1 MHLFKRLLLTKF
13 PNSTIHNAV
22 NPASMFIG
30 FISAKE
36 FFSIINRKIIEN
48 HKLNLF
54 DVNLDP
60 IEFKMGFGEN
70 PNSDKQKDLEIYF
83 AYAVAA
89 NLNGTLFFSP
99 ANLANGVSLLATLYF
114 KQAMTNFP
122 EYYFVQLIYTVF
134 LLSFTFVSR
143 VKVFPSEHDQE
154 NYNWFVE
161 VFFDFYK
168 ITFEQLQTKISDSDF
183 FAVKKAVLQETAFC
197 FLLFHFYK
205 KLNSLLAEKSSDTDY
220 LDWLLWK
227 TKQTNLIKAFKEN
240 YATTKYLPH
249 SSALEQ
255 SILNMVWPA
264 DILIKY
270 LFGDA
275 NPIIAVETIVARIF
289 DKTELDPLVQSF
301 LTSDEQLPQLFEYL
315 LEYKKYKYWFFA
327 GVQNYIIKLLRSE
340 GKEDILEDIDEMLS
354 AIDNGDD
361 ISNFDV
367 PERIKRES
375 KVTERLL
382 NFYVTLLG
390 GFTTARGDSF
400 YLRLLKPE
408 ILDFFTKNSLN
419 SLLGSEVQLE
429 YFGGILYQYTKNLY
443 YYSYI
448 NENIRAGK
456 NKFSM
461 PLKGDSSKVTTNF
474 SVIKLYTEGMIAS
487 FFQDLNPKDTKLT
500 IKNTQILELFK
511 TQFGEQVSEMVKLGA
526 DKFLEAFYAPI
537 LSQIKDAKAFV
548 RVLSSSLQEND
559 LVNLKDALYKLDFW
573 ISFSFFKK
581 LEALKLWK
589 QYDDALLL
597 ALFGSIRETFFG
609 LALLFVYLEQKEKAP
624 SPQKNEI
631 LLMVYVRDILGIKI
645 KKADQVFKIMVE
657 TIEELKPILKLW
669 ISLDDNKGFFDL
681 IAKNW
686 DSFCAEKT
694 EDQLLASFSGE
705 DLVWFRGLLKN
716 IAYYNKRFVMPR

>member
-1 MHLFKRLLLTKF
+1 
-13 PNSTIHNAV
+13 
-22 NPASMFIG
+22 MFIG

-249 SSALEQ
+249 SSPLEQ
-255 SILNMVWPA
+255 SILNMVRPA

-400 YLRLLKPE
+400 YLRLLKPG

-429 YFGGILYQYTKNLY
+429 YFGGILYQYAKNLY

-511 TQFGEQVSEMVKLGA
+511 TQFGEQVSEMVKLGS

-537 LSQIKDAKAFV
+537 LSQIKDFKAFV

-624 SPQKNEI
+624 SREKNEI

-645 KKADQVFKIMVE
+645 KKADQVFKVMVE

>member
-1 MHLFKRLLLTKF
+1 
-13 PNSTIHNAV
+13 
-22 NPASMFIG
+22 
-30 FISAKE
+30 
-36 FFSIINRKIIEN
+36 
-48 HKLNLF
+48 
-54 DVNLDP
+54 
-60 IEFKMGFGEN
+60 
-70 PNSDKQKDLEIYF
+70 
-83 AYAVAA
+83 
-89 NLNGTLFFSP
+89 
-99 ANLANGVSLLATLYF
+99 
-114 KQAMTNFP
+114 
-122 EYYFVQLIYTVF
+122 
-134 LLSFTFVSR
+134 
-143 VKVFPSEHDQE
+143 
-154 NYNWFVE
+154 
-161 VFFDFYK
+161 
-168 ITFEQLQTKISDSDF
+168 
-183 FAVKKAVLQETAFC
+183 
-197 FLLFHFYK
+197 
-205 KLNSLLAEKSSDTDY
+205 
-220 LDWLLWK
+220 
-227 TKQTNLIKAFKEN
+227 
-240 YATTKYLPH
+240 
-249 SSALEQ
+249 
-255 SILNMVWPA
+255 
-264 DILIKY
+264 
-270 LFGDA
+270 
-275 NPIIAVETIVARIF
+275 
-289 DKTELDPLVQSF
+289 
-301 LTSDEQLPQLFEYL
+301 
-315 LEYKKYKYWFFA
+315 
-327 GVQNYIIKLLRSE
+327 
-340 GKEDILEDIDEMLS
+340 MLS

-581 LEALKLWK
+581 LEALKL
-589 QYDDALLL
+589 
-597 ALFGSIRETFFG
+597 
-609 LALLFVYLEQKEKAP
+609 
-624 SPQKNEI
+624 
-631 LLMVYVRDILGIKI
+631 
-645 KKADQVFKIMVE
+645 
-657 TIEELKPILKLW
+657 
-669 ISLDDNKGFFDL
+669 
-681 IAKNW
+681 
-686 DSFCAEKT
+686 
-694 EDQLLASFSGE
+694 
-705 DLVWFRGLLKN
+705 
-716 IAYYNKRFVMPR
+716 

>member
-1 MHLFKRLLLTKF
+1 
-13 PNSTIHNAV
+13 
-22 NPASMFIG
+22 MFVG

-60 IEFKMGFGEN
+60 IEFKMGFWEN
-70 PNSDKQKDLEIYF
+70 PNSDKQKDLENYF

-114 KQAMTNFP
+114 KQAMTSFP

-249 SSALEQ
+249 SSPLEQ
-255 SILNMVWPA
+255 SILNMVRPT

-275 NPIIAVETIVARIF
+275 NPIIAVDTIVSRIF
-289 DKTELDPLVQSF
+289 DKTELDPLVHSF
-301 LTSDEQLPQLFEYL
+301 LTSDQQLPQLFEYL

-408 ILDFFTKNSLN
+408 ILDFFTKDSLN
-419 SLLGSEVQLE
+419 SLLGSEVQLN
-429 YFGGILYQYTKNLY
+429 YFGGVLYQYAKNLY

-461 PLKGDSSKVTTNF
+461 PLKGENSKVTTNF
-474 SVIKLYTEGMIAS
+474 SVIKLYIEAMIAS

-500 IKNTQILELFK
+500 IKNTQILDLFK
-511 TQFGEQVSEMVKLGA
+511 THFGEQISEMVKLTS
-526 DKFLEAFYAPI
+526 DDFLQAFYAPI
-537 LSQIKDAKAFV
+537 LSQVKDSKAFV
-548 RVLSSSLQEND
+548 SVLSSSLQEND

-581 LEALKLWK
+581 LETLKLWK
-589 QYDDALLL
+589 QYDDSLLL
-597 ALFGSIRETFFG
+597 ALFGSIRETFFW
-609 LALLFVYLEQKEKAP
+609 LALLFVYLEQDKR
-624 SPQKNEI
+624 SLSHGKNEI
-631 LLMVYVRDILGIKI
+631 LLMIYVRDILGIKI
-645 KKADQVFKIMVE
+645 KKADHIFKVMVD
-657 TIEELKPILKLW
+657 TIKELMPILKLW
-669 ISLDDNKGFFDL
+669 ISLDDNKSFFGL

-686 DSFCAEKT
+686 DSFSAEKS
-694 EDQLLASFSGE
+694 EEQLLVSFSGE

-716 IAYYNKRFVMPR
+716 IAYYNKRFVIPR

>member
-114 KQAMTNFP
+114 KQAMANFP

-255 SILNMVWPA
+255 SILNMVRPA

-289 DKTELDPLVQSF
+289 DKTELDLLVQSF

-429 YFGGILYQYTKNLY
+429 YFGGVLYQYAKNLY

-511 TQFGEQVSEMVKLGA
+511 TQFGEQVSEMVKLGS

-537 LSQIKDAKAFV
+537 LSQIKDSKAFLC
-548 RVLSSSLQEND
+548 VLSSSLQEND

-573 ISFSFFKK
+573 IGFSFFKK

-609 LALLFVYLEQKEKAP
+609 LALLFVYLEQKEKVP
-624 SPQKNEI
+624 SREKNEI

-645 KKADQVFKIMVE
+645 KKADQVFKLMIE
-657 TIEELKPILKLW
+657 TIEEVMPILKLW

>member
-1 MHLFKRLLLTKF
+1 
-13 PNSTIHNAV
+13 
-22 NPASMFIG
+22 MFVG

-60 IEFKMGFGEN
+60 IEFKMGFWEN
-70 PNSDKQKDLEIYF
+70 PNSDKQKDLENYF

-99 ANLANGVSLLATLYF
+99 ANLANGISLLATLYF
-114 KQAMTNFP
+114 KQAMMDFP
-122 EYYFVQLIYTVF
+122 DYYFVQLIYTVF

-183 FAVKKAVLQETAFC
+183 FAVKKAILQETAFC

-205 KLNSLLAEKSSDTDY
+205 KLNSLLADKSSDTDY

-249 SSALEQ
+249 SSPLEQ
-255 SILNMVWPA
+255 SILNMVRPT

-275 NPIIAVETIVARIF
+275 NPIIAVDTIVSRIF
-289 DKTELDPLVQSF
+289 DKTELDPLVHSF
-301 LTSDEQLPQLFEYL
+301 LTSDQQLPQLFEYL

-408 ILDFFTKNSLN
+408 ILDFFTKDSLN
-419 SLLGSEVQLE
+419 SLLGSEVQLN
-429 YFGGILYQYTKNLY
+429 YFGGVLYQYAKNLY

-461 PLKGDSSKVTTNF
+461 PLKGENSKVTTNF
-474 SVIKLYTEGMIAS
+474 SVIKLYIEAMIAS

-500 IKNTQILELFK
+500 IKNTQILDLFK
-511 TQFGEQVSEMVKLGA
+511 THFGEQISEMVKLTS
-526 DKFLEAFYAPI
+526 DEFLQAFYAPI
-537 LSQIKDAKAFV
+537 LSQVKDSKAFV
-548 RVLSSSLQEND
+548 RVLSLSLQEND

-581 LEALKLWK
+581 LETLKLWK
-589 QYDDALLL
+589 QYDDSLLL
-597 ALFGSIRETFFG
+597 ALFGSIRETFFW
-609 LALLFVYLEQKEKAP
+609 LALLFVYLEQDKR
-624 SPQKNEI
+624 SLSHGKNEI
-631 LLMVYVRDILGIKI
+631 LLMIYVRDILGIKI
-645 KKADQVFKIMVE
+645 KKADQVFKVMIE
-657 TIEELKPILKLW
+657 TIKEVMLILKLW
-669 ISLDDNKGFFDL
+669 ISLDDNKSFFAL

-686 DSFCAEKT
+686 DSFSAEKS
-694 EDQLLASFSGE
+694 EEQLLASFSGE

-716 IAYYNKRFVMPR
+716 IAYYNKRFVIPR

>member
-114 KQAMTNFP
+114 KQAMTSFP

-143 VKVFPSEHDQE
+143 VKVFPSAHDQE

-255 SILNMVWPA
+255 SILNMVRPA

-429 YFGGILYQYTKNLY
+429 YFGGILYQYAKNLY

-537 LSQIKDAKAFV
+537 LSQIKDSKDFV
-548 RVLSSSLQEND
+548 RLLSGVLEEND

-573 ISFSFFKK
+573 ISLSFFKK

-624 SPQKNEI
+624 SREKNEI
-631 LLMVYVRDILGIKI
+631 LLMVYVRDILEIKI
-645 KKADQVFKIMVE
+645 KKADQVFKLMIE
-657 TIEELKPILKLW
+657 TIEEVMPILKLW

>member
-22 NPASMFIG
+22 NPASMFVG

-60 IEFKMGFGEN
+60 IEFKMGFWEN
-70 PNSDKQKDLEIYF
+70 PNSDKQKDLENYF

-114 KQAMTNFP
+114 KQAMTSFP

-249 SSALEQ
+249 SSPLEQ
-255 SILNMVWPA
+255 SILNMVRPT

-275 NPIIAVETIVARIF
+275 NPIIAVDTIVSRIF
-289 DKTELDPLVQSF
+289 DKTELDPLVHSF
-301 LTSDEQLPQLFEYL
+301 LTSDQQLPQLFEYL

-408 ILDFFTKNSLN
+408 ILDFFTKDSLN
-419 SLLGSEVQLE
+419 SLLGSEVQLN
-429 YFGGILYQYTKNLY
+429 YFGGVLYQYAKNLY

-461 PLKGDSSKVTTNF
+461 PLKGENSKVTTNF
-474 SVIKLYTEGMIAS
+474 SVIKLYIEAMIAS

-500 IKNTQILELFK
+500 IKNTQILDLFK
-511 TQFGEQVSEMVKLGA
+511 THFGEQISEMVKLTS
-526 DKFLEAFYAPI
+526 DDFLQAFYAPI
-537 LSQIKDAKAFV
+537 LSQVKDSKAFV
-548 RVLSSSLQEND
+548 SVLSSSLQEND

-581 LEALKLWK
+581 LETLKLWK
-589 QYDDALLL
+589 QYDDSLLL
-597 ALFGSIRETFFG
+597 ALFGSIRETFFW
-609 LALLFVYLEQKEKAP
+609 LALLFVYLEQDKR
-624 SPQKNEI
+624 SLSYGKNEI
-631 LLMVYVRDILGIKI
+631 LLMIYVRDILGIKI
-645 KKADQVFKIMVE
+645 KKADQVFKVMIE
-657 TIEELKPILKLW
+657 TIKEVMPILKLW
-669 ISLDDNKGFFDL
+669 ISLDDNKSFFAL

-686 DSFCAEKT
+686 DSFSAEKS
-694 EDQLLASFSGE
+694 EEQLLASFSGE

-716 IAYYNKRFVMPR
+716 IAYYNKRFVIPR

>member
-22 NPASMFIG
+22 NPASMFVG

-60 IEFKMGFGEN
+60 IEFKMGFWEN
-70 PNSDKQKDLEIYF
+70 PNSDKQKDLENYF
-83 AYAVAA
+83 AYAVVA

-114 KQAMTNFP
+114 KQAMTSFP

-249 SSALEQ
+249 SSPLEQ
-255 SILNMVWPA
+255 SILNMVRPT

-275 NPIIAVETIVARIF
+275 NPIIAVDTIVSRIF
-289 DKTELDPLVQSF
+289 DKTELDPLVHSF
-301 LTSDEQLPQLFEYL
+301 LTSDQQLPQLFEYL

-408 ILDFFTKNSLN
+408 ILDFFTKDSLN
-419 SLLGSEVQLE
+419 SLLGSEVQLN
-429 YFGGILYQYTKNLY
+429 YFGGVLYQYAKNLY

-461 PLKGDSSKVTTNF
+461 PLKGENSKVTTNF
-474 SVIKLYTEGMIAS
+474 SVIKLYIEAMIAS

-500 IKNTQILELFK
+500 IKNTQILDLFK
-511 TQFGEQVSEMVKLGA
+511 IHFGEQISEMVKLTS
-526 DKFLEAFYAPI
+526 DEFLQAFYAPI
-537 LSQIKDAKAFV
+537 LSQVKDSKAFV
-548 RVLSSSLQEND
+548 SVLSSSLQEND

-573 ISFSFFKK
+573 ICFLFFKK

-589 QYDDALLL
+589 QYDDSLLL
-597 ALFGSIRETFFG
+597 ALFGSIRETFFW
-609 LALLFVYLEQKEKAP
+609 LALLFVYLEQDKR
-624 SPQKNEI
+624 SLSHGKNEI
-631 LLMVYVRDILGIKI
+631 LLMIYVRDILGIKI
-645 KKADQVFKIMVE
+645 KKADQVFKVTIE
-657 TIEELKPILKLW
+657 TIKEVMPILKLW
-669 ISLDDNKGFFDL
+669 ISLDDNKSFFAL

-686 DSFCAEKT
+686 DSFSAEKS
-694 EDQLLASFSGE
+694 EEQLLASFSGE

-716 IAYYNKRFVMPR
+716 IAYYNKRFVIPR

>member
-114 KQAMTNFP
+114 KQAMATFP

-197 FLLFHFYK
+197 FLLFHFYN

-255 SILNMVWPA
+255 SILNMVRPA

-429 YFGGILYQYTKNLY
+429 YFGGILYQYAKNLY

-537 LSQIKDAKAFV
+537 LSQIKDSKDFV

-624 SPQKNEI
+624 SREKNEI

>member
-22 NPASMFIG
+22 NPASMFVG

-60 IEFKMGFGEN
+60 IEFKMGFWEN
-70 PNSDKQKDLEIYF
+70 PNSDKQKDLENYF

-114 KQAMTNFP
+114 KQAMTSFP

-220 LDWLLWK
+220 LDWLLGK

-249 SSALEQ
+249 SSPLEQ
-255 SILNMVWPA
+255 SILNMVRPA

-429 YFGGILYQYTKNLY
+429 YFGDVLYQYAKNLY

-456 NKFSM
+456 NKFTM
-461 PLKGDSSKVTTNF
+461 PLKGDTSKVTTNF

-487 FFQDLNPKDTKLT
+487 FFQDLNPKDAKLT
-500 IKNTQILELFK
+500 IKNTQILEFFK
-511 TQFGEQVSEMVKLGA
+511 TQFGEQISEMVKLTSNE
-526 DKFLEAFYAPI
+526 FLEAFYAPI
-537 LSQIKDAKAFV
+537 LSQIKDSKAFV

-573 ISFSFFKK
+573 ISFSFFRR
-581 LEALKLWK
+581 LESLKLWK
-589 QYDDALLL
+589 QYDDSLLL
-597 ALFGSIRETFFG
+597 ALFGSIREIFFW
-609 LALLFVYLEQKEKAP
+609 LALLFVYLEQDKKSLSHE
-624 SPQKNEI
+624 KNEI
-631 LLMVYVRDILGIKI
+631 LLMIYVRDILGIKS
-645 KKADQVFKIMVE
+645 KKADQVFKVMLE
-657 TIEELKPILKLW
+657 TIKELIPILKLW
-669 ISLDDNKGFFDL
+669 ISLDDNKSFFAL

-686 DSFCAEKT
+686 DSFSAEKS
-694 EDQLLASFSGE
+694 EEQLFASFSGE

-716 IAYYNKRFVMPR
+716 IAYYNKRFVIPR

>member
-22 NPASMFIG
+22 NPASMFVG

-70 PNSDKQKDLEIYF
+70 PNSDKQKDLENYF

-114 KQAMTNFP
+114 KQAMTSFP

-249 SSALEQ
+249 SSPLEQ
-255 SILNMVWPA
+255 SILNMVRPA

-301 LTSDEQLPQLFEYL
+301 LTSDEQLPQLFEHL

-429 YFGGILYQYTKNLY
+429 YFGGVLYQYAKNLY

-456 NKFSM
+456 NKFTM
-461 PLKGDSSKVTTNF
+461 PLKGDTSKVTTNF

-511 TQFGEQVSEMVKLGA
+511 TQFGEQISEMVKLTSNE
-526 DKFLEAFYAPI
+526 FLEAFYAPI
-537 LSQIKDAKAFV
+537 LSQIKDSKAFV
-548 RVLSSSLQEND
+548 SVLSSSLQEND

-589 QYDDALLL
+589 QYDDALWL

-609 LALLFVYLEQKEKAP
+609 LALLFVYLEQDKKSLSHE
-624 SPQKNEI
+624 KNEI
-631 LLMVYVRDILGIKI
+631 LLMIYVRDILGIKS
-645 KKADQVFKIMVE
+645 KKADQVFKVMLE
-657 TIEELKPILKLW
+657 TIKELMPILKLW
-669 ISLDDNKGFFDL
+669 ISLDDNKSFFAL

-686 DSFCAEKT
+686 DSFSAEKS

-716 IAYYNKRFVMPR
+716 IAYYNKRFVIPR

>member
-1 MHLFKRLLLTKF
+1 
-13 PNSTIHNAV
+13 
-22 NPASMFIG
+22 MFIG

-114 KQAMTNFP
+114 KQAMASFP

-205 KLNSLLAEKSSDTDY
+205 KLNSLLAEKSLDTDY

-255 SILNMVWPA
+255 SILNMVRPA

-419 SLLGSEVQLE
+419 SLFGSEVQLE
-429 YFGGILYQYTKNLY
+429 YFGGILYQYAKNLY

-537 LSQIKDAKAFV
+537 LSQIKDSKAFV
-548 RVLSSSLQEND
+548 HVLSSSLQDND

-573 ISFSFFKK
+573 ISFSFFEK

-597 ALFGSIRETFFG
+597 ALFGSVRETFFG

-624 SPQKNEI
+624 SREKNEI

-645 KKADQVFKIMVE
+645 KKADQVFKLMIE
-657 TIEELKPILKLW
+657 TIEEVMPILQLW
-669 ISLDDNKGFFDL
+669 ISLDDNKAFFDL

-686 DSFCAEKT
+686 ASFCAEKT

>member
-1 MHLFKRLLLTKF
+1 
-13 PNSTIHNAV
+13 
-22 NPASMFIG
+22 MFVG

-60 IEFKMGFGEN
+60 IEFKMGFWEN
-70 PNSDKQKDLEIYF
+70 PNSDKQKDLENYF

-99 ANLANGVSLLATLYF
+99 ANLANGISLLATLYF
-114 KQAMTNFP
+114 KQAMMDFP
-122 EYYFVQLIYTVF
+122 DYYFVQLIYTVF

-183 FAVKKAVLQETAFC
+183 FAVKKAILQETAFC

-205 KLNSLLAEKSSDTDY
+205 KLNSLLADKSSDTDY

-249 SSALEQ
+249 SSPLEQ
-255 SILNMVWPA
+255 SILNMVRPT

-275 NPIIAVETIVARIF
+275 NPIIAVDTIVSRIF
-289 DKTELDPLVQSF
+289 DKTELDPLVHSF
-301 LTSDEQLPQLFEYL
+301 LTSDQQLPQLFEYL

-419 SLLGSEVQLE
+419 SLLGSEVQLN
-429 YFGGILYQYTKNLY
+429 YFGGVLYQYAKNLY

-461 PLKGDSSKVTTNF
+461 PLKGENSKVTTNF
-474 SVIKLYTEGMIAS
+474 SVIKLYIEAMIAS

-500 IKNTQILELFK
+500 IKNTQILDLFK
-511 TQFGEQVSEMVKLGA
+511 IHFGEQISEMVKLTS
-526 DKFLEAFYAPI
+526 DDFLQAFYAPI
-537 LSQIKDAKAFV
+537 LSQVKDSKAFV
-548 RVLSSSLQEND
+548 RVLSLSLQEND

-589 QYDDALLL
+589 QYDDSLLL
-597 ALFGSIRETFFG
+597 ALFGSIRETFFW
-609 LALLFVYLEQKEKAP
+609 LALLFVYLEQDKR
-624 SPQKNEI
+624 SLSHGKNEI
-631 LLMVYVRDILGIKI
+631 LLMIYVRDILGIKI
-645 KKADQVFKIMVE
+645 KKADQVFKVMIE
-657 TIEELKPILKLW
+657 TIKEVMPILKLW
-669 ISLDDNKGFFDL
+669 ISLDDNKSFFAL

-686 DSFCAEKT
+686 DSFSAEKS
-694 EDQLLASFSGE
+694 EEQLLASFSGE

-716 IAYYNKRFVMPR
+716 IAYYNKRFVIPR

>member
-1 MHLFKRLLLTKF
+1 
-13 PNSTIHNAV
+13 
-22 NPASMFIG
+22 MFIG

-114 KQAMTNFP
+114 KQAMTGFP

-255 SILNMVWPA
+255 SILNMVRPA

-289 DKTELDPLVQSF
+289 DKTELDLLVQSF

-429 YFGGILYQYTKNLY
+429 YFGGVLYQYAKNLY

-537 LSQIKDAKAFV
+537 LSQIKDSKAFV
-548 RVLSSSLQEND
+548 GLLSGALEERD
-559 LVNLKDALYKLDFW
+559 IINLKDALYKLDFW

-597 ALFGSIRETFFG
+597 ALFGSIRETFFW

>member
-22 NPASMFIG
+22 NPASMFVG

-60 IEFKMGFGEN
+60 IEFKMGFWEN
-70 PNSDKQKDLEIYF
+70 PNSDKQKDLENYF

-114 KQAMTNFP
+114 KQAMTSFP

-249 SSALEQ
+249 SSPLEQ
-255 SILNMVWPA
+255 SILNMVRPA

-270 LFGDA
+270 LFGDV
-275 NPIIAVETIVARIF
+275 NPIIAVDTIVSRIF
-289 DKTELDPLVQSF
+289 DKTELDPLVHSF
-301 LTSDEQLPQLFEYL
+301 LTSDQQLPQLFEYL

-408 ILDFFTKNSLN
+408 ILDFFTKDSLN
-419 SLLGSEVQLE
+419 SLLGSEVQLN
-429 YFGGILYQYTKNLY
+429 YFGGVLYQYAKNLY

-461 PLKGDSSKVTTNF
+461 PLKGGNSKVTTNF
-474 SVIKLYTEGMIAS
+474 SVIKLYIEAMIAS

-500 IKNTQILELFK
+500 IKNTQILDLFK
-511 TQFGEQVSEMVKLGA
+511 IYFGEQISEMVKLTS
-526 DKFLEAFYAPI
+526 DDFLQAFYAPI
-537 LSQIKDAKAFV
+537 LSQIKDSKSFV
-548 RVLSSSLQEND
+548 RVLSLSLQEND

-573 ISFSFFKK
+573 ICFLFFKK

-589 QYDDALLL
+589 QYDDSLLL
-597 ALFGSIRETFFG
+597 ALFGSIRETFFW
-609 LALLFVYLEQKEKAP
+609 LALLFVYLEQDKR
-624 SPQKNEI
+624 SLSHGKNEI
-631 LLMVYVRDILGIKI
+631 LLMIYVRDILGIKI
-645 KKADQVFKIMVE
+645 KKADQVFKVMIE
-657 TIEELKPILKLW
+657 TINEVMPILKLW
-669 ISLDDNKGFFDL
+669 ISLDDNKSFFAL
-681 IAKNW
+681 IARNW
-686 DSFCAEKT
+686 DSFSAEKS
-694 EDQLLASFSGE
+694 EEQLLASFSGE

-716 IAYYNKRFVMPR
+716 IAYYNKRFLIPR

>member
-114 KQAMTNFP
+114 KQAMANFP

-143 VKVFPSEHDQE
+143 VKVFPSEYDQE

-168 ITFEQLQTKISDSDF
+168 ITFDQLQTKISDSDF

-220 LDWLLWK
+220 LDWLFWK

-249 SSALEQ
+249 SSPLEQ
-255 SILNMVWPA
+255 NILNMVRPA

-275 NPIIAVETIVARIF
+275 NPIIAVETIISRIF

-375 KVTERLL
+375 KVMERLL

-429 YFGGILYQYTKNLY
+429 YFGGILYQYAKNLY

-597 ALFGSIRETFFG
+597 ALFGSIRETFFW

>member
-114 KQAMTNFP
+114 KQAMATFP

-197 FLLFHFYK
+197 FLLFHFYN

-255 SILNMVWPA
+255 SILNMVRPA

-429 YFGGILYQYTKNLY
+429 YFGGILYQYAKNLY

-537 LSQIKDAKAFV
+537 LSQIKDSKAFV
-548 RVLSSSLQEND
+548 RVLSSSLQDNN

-573 ISFSFFKK
+573 ITFSFFEK

-624 SPQKNEI
+624 SREKNEI
-631 LLMVYVRDILGIKI
+631 LLMVYIRDILGIKI
-645 KKADQVFKIMVE
+645 KKADQVFKVMVE

-686 DSFCAEKT
+686 ASFCAEKT

>member
-1 MHLFKRLLLTKF
+1 
-13 PNSTIHNAV
+13 
-22 NPASMFIG
+22 MFIG

-114 KQAMTNFP
+114 KQAMTSFP

-255 SILNMVWPA
+255 SILNMVRPA

-289 DKTELDPLVQSF
+289 DKTELDLLVQSF

-429 YFGGILYQYTKNLY
+429 YFGGILYQYAKNLY

-537 LSQIKDAKAFV
+537 LSQIKDSKAFV

-597 ALFGSIRETFFG
+597 ALFGSIRETFFW

>member
-1 MHLFKRLLLTKF
+1 
-13 PNSTIHNAV
+13 
-22 NPASMFIG
+22 MFVG

-70 PNSDKQKDLEIYF
+70 PNSDKQKDLENYF

-114 KQAMTNFP
+114 KQAMTSFP

-249 SSALEQ
+249 SSPLEQ
-255 SILNMVWPA
+255 SILNMVRPA

-429 YFGGILYQYTKNLY
+429 YFGGVLYQYAKNLY

-456 NKFSM
+456 NKFTM
-461 PLKGDSSKVTTNF
+461 PLKGDTSKVTTNF
-474 SVIKLYTEGMIAS
+474 SVIKLYTEGMITS

-511 TQFGEQVSEMVKLGA
+511 TQFGEQISEVVKLTSNE
-526 DKFLEAFYAPI
+526 FLEAFYAPI
-537 LSQIKDAKAFV
+537 LSQVKDSKAFV
-548 RVLSSSLQEND
+548 SVLSSSLQEND

-609 LALLFVYLEQKEKAP
+609 LALLFVYLEQDKKSLSHE
-624 SPQKNEI
+624 KNEI
-631 LLMVYVRDILGIKI
+631 LLMIYVRDILGIKS
-645 KKADQVFKIMVE
+645 KKADQVFKVMLE
-657 TIEELKPILKLW
+657 TIKEVMPILKLW
-669 ISLDDNKGFFDL
+669 ISLDDNKSFFAL

-686 DSFCAEKT
+686 DSFSAEKS
-694 EDQLLASFSGE
+694 EEQLLASFSGE

-716 IAYYNKRFVMPR
+716 IAYYNKRFVIPG

>member
-1 MHLFKRLLLTKF
+1 
-13 PNSTIHNAV
+13 
-22 NPASMFIG
+22 MFIG

-114 KQAMTNFP
+114 KQAMATFP

-249 SSALEQ
+249 SSPLEQ
-255 SILNMVWPA
+255 SILNMVRPA

-429 YFGGILYQYTKNLY
+429 YFGGVLYQYAKNLY

-526 DKFLEAFYAPI
+526 DNFLEAFYAPI
-537 LSQIKDAKAFV
+537 LSQIKDSKDFV
-548 RVLSSSLQEND
+548 RLFSGVLEEND

-624 SPQKNEI
+624 SREKNEI

-645 KKADQVFKIMVE
+645 KKADQVFKVMVD

-686 DSFCAEKT
+686 DSFCAEKS

>member
-114 KQAMTNFP
+114 KQAMATFP

-197 FLLFHFYK
+197 FLLFHFYN

-255 SILNMVWPA
+255 SILNMVRPA

-429 YFGGILYQYTKNLY
+429 YFGGILYQYAKNLY

-537 LSQIKDAKAFV
+537 LSQIKDSKAFLH
-548 RVLSSSLQEND
+548 VLSSSLQDND

-589 QYDDALLL
+589 QYDDTLLL

-624 SPQKNEI
+624 SREKNEI

>member
-114 KQAMTNFP
+114 KQAMTSFP

-249 SSALEQ
+249 SSPLEQ
-255 SILNMVWPA
+255 SILNMVRPT

-275 NPIIAVETIVARIF
+275 NPIIAVDTIVSRIF
-289 DKTELDPLVQSF
+289 DKTELDPLVHSF
-301 LTSDEQLPQLFEYL
+301 LTSDQQLPQLFEYL

-408 ILDFFTKNSLN
+408 ILDFFTKDSLN
-419 SLLGSEVQLE
+419 SLLGSEVQLN
-429 YFGGILYQYTKNLY
+429 YFGGVLYQYAKNLY

-461 PLKGDSSKVTTNF
+461 PLKGENSKVTTNF
-474 SVIKLYTEGMIAS
+474 SVIKLYIEAMIAS

-500 IKNTQILELFK
+500 IKNTQILDLFK
-511 TQFGEQVSEMVKLGA
+511 THFGEQISEMVKLTS
-526 DKFLEAFYAPI
+526 DEFLQAFYAPI
-537 LSQIKDAKAFV
+537 LSQVKDSKAFV
-548 RVLSSSLQEND
+548 SVLSSSLQEND

-573 ISFSFFKK
+573 ICFLFFKK

-589 QYDDALLL
+589 QYDDSLLL
-597 ALFGSIRETFFG
+597 ALFGSIRETFFW
-609 LALLFVYLEQKEKAP
+609 LALLFVYLEQDKR
-624 SPQKNEI
+624 SLSHGKNEI
-631 LLMVYVRDILGIKI
+631 LLMIYVRDILGIKI
-645 KKADQVFKIMVE
+645 KKADQVFKVMIE
-657 TIEELKPILKLW
+657 TIKEVMPILKLW
-669 ISLDDNKGFFDL
+669 ISLDDNKSFFAL
-681 IAKNW
+681 ITKNW
-686 DSFCAEKT
+686 DSFSAEKS
-694 EDQLLASFSGE
+694 EEQLLASFSGE

-716 IAYYNKRFVMPR
+716 IAYYNKRFVIPR

>member
-1 MHLFKRLLLTKF
+1 
-13 PNSTIHNAV
+13 
-22 NPASMFIG
+22 MFIG

-114 KQAMTNFP
+114 KQAMATFP

-249 SSALEQ
+249 SSPLEQ
-255 SILNMVWPA
+255 SILNMVRPA

-275 NPIIAVETIVARIF
+275 NPIIAVETVVARIF

-301 LTSDEQLPQLFEYL
+301 LTSDEQLLQLFEYL

-429 YFGGILYQYTKNLY
+429 YFGGILYQYAKNLY

-537 LSQIKDAKAFV
+537 LSQIKDSKAFV

-597 ALFGSIRETFFG
+597 ALFGSIRETFFW

>member
-1 MHLFKRLLLTKF
+1 
-13 PNSTIHNAV
+13 
-22 NPASMFIG
+22 
-30 FISAKE
+30 
-36 FFSIINRKIIEN
+36 
-48 HKLNLF
+48 
-54 DVNLDP
+54 
-60 IEFKMGFGEN
+60 
-70 PNSDKQKDLEIYF
+70 
-83 AYAVAA
+83 
-89 NLNGTLFFSP
+89 
-99 ANLANGVSLLATLYF
+99 
-114 KQAMTNFP
+114 
-122 EYYFVQLIYTVF
+122 
-134 LLSFTFVSR
+134 
-143 VKVFPSEHDQE
+143 
-154 NYNWFVE
+154 
-161 VFFDFYK
+161 
-168 ITFEQLQTKISDSDF
+168 
-183 FAVKKAVLQETAFC
+183 
-197 FLLFHFYK
+197 
-205 KLNSLLAEKSSDTDY
+205 
-220 LDWLLWK
+220 
-227 TKQTNLIKAFKEN
+227 
-240 YATTKYLPH
+240 
-249 SSALEQ
+249 
-255 SILNMVWPA
+255 MVRPA

-275 NPIIAVETIVARIF
+275 NPIIAVETIISRIF

-429 YFGGILYQYTKNLY
+429 YFGGILYQYAKNLY

-597 ALFGSIRETFFG
+597 ALFGSIRETFFW

>member
-114 KQAMTNFP
+114 KQAMTGFP

-183 FAVKKAVLQETAFC
+183 SAVKKAVLQETAFF

-205 KLNSLLAEKSSDTDY
+205 KLNSLLAGKSSDTDY

-255 SILNMVWPA
+255 SILNMVRPA

-429 YFGGILYQYTKNLY
+429 YFGGILYQYAKNLY

-537 LSQIKDAKAFV
+537 LSQIKDSKAFV

-597 ALFGSIRETFFG
+597 ALFGSIRETFFW

-624 SPQKNEI
+624 SREKNEI

-645 KKADQVFKIMVE
+645 KKADQVFKVMVD
-657 TIEELKPILKLW
+657 TIEELKSILKLW

>member
-22 NPASMFIG
+22 NPASMFVG

-60 IEFKMGFGEN
+60 IEFKMGFWEN
-70 PNSDKQKDLEIYF
+70 PNSDKQKDLENYF

-114 KQAMTNFP
+114 KQAMTSFP

-143 VKVFPSEHDQE
+143 VKVFPSEYDQE

-183 FAVKKAVLQETAFC
+183 FAVKKAILQETAFC

-205 KLNSLLAEKSSDTDY
+205 KLNSLLADKSSDTDY

-249 SSALEQ
+249 SSPLEQ
-255 SILNMVWPA
+255 SILNMVRPT

-275 NPIIAVETIVARIF
+275 NPIIAVDTIVSRIF
-289 DKTELDPLVQSF
+289 DKTELDPLVHSF
-301 LTSDEQLPQLFEYL
+301 LTSDQQLPQLFEYL

-408 ILDFFTKNSLN
+408 ILDFFTKDSLN
-419 SLLGSEVQLE
+419 SLLGSEVQLN
-429 YFGGILYQYTKNLY
+429 YFGGVLYQYAKNLY

-461 PLKGDSSKVTTNF
+461 PLKGENSKVTTNF
-474 SVIKLYTEGMIAS
+474 SVIKLYIEAMIAS

-500 IKNTQILELFK
+500 IKNTQILDLFK
-511 TQFGEQVSEMVKLGA
+511 IYFGEQISEMVKLTS
-526 DKFLEAFYAPI
+526 DDFLQAFYAPI
-537 LSQIKDAKAFV
+537 LSQIKDSKSFV
-548 RVLSSSLQEND
+548 RVLSLSLQEND

-573 ISFSFFKK
+573 ICFLFFKK

-589 QYDDALLL
+589 QYDDSLLL
-597 ALFGSIRETFFG
+597 ALFGSIRETFFW
-609 LALLFVYLEQKEKAP
+609 LALLFVYLEQDKR
-624 SPQKNEI
+624 SLSHGKNEI
-631 LLMVYVRDILGIKI
+631 LLMIYVRDILGIKI
-645 KKADQVFKIMVE
+645 KKADQVFKVMIE
-657 TIEELKPILKLW
+657 TINEVMPILKLW
-669 ISLDDNKGFFDL
+669 ISLDDNKSFFAL
-681 IAKNW
+681 IARNW
-686 DSFCAEKT
+686 DSFSAEKS
-694 EDQLLASFSGE
+694 EEQLLASFSGE

-716 IAYYNKRFVMPR
+716 IAYYNKRFLIPR

>member
-1 MHLFKRLLLTKF
+1 
-13 PNSTIHNAV
+13 
-22 NPASMFIG
+22 MFIG

-114 KQAMTNFP
+114 RQAMTNFP

-255 SILNMVWPA
+255 SILNMVRPA

-419 SLLGSEVQLE
+419 SLFGSEVQLE
-429 YFGGILYQYTKNLY
+429 YFGGILYQYAKNLY

-537 LSQIKDAKAFV
+537 LSQIKDSKAFV
-548 RVLSSSLQEND
+548 HVLSSSLQDND

-597 ALFGSIRETFFG
+597 ALFGSVRETFFG

-624 SPQKNEI
+624 SREKNEI

-645 KKADQVFKIMVE
+645 KKVDQVFKLMIE
-657 TIEELKPILKLW
+657 TIEEVMPILQLW
-669 ISLDDNKGFFDL
+669 ISLDDNKAFFDL

>member
-1 MHLFKRLLLTKF
+1 
-13 PNSTIHNAV
+13 
-22 NPASMFIG
+22 MFVG

-60 IEFKMGFGEN
+60 IEFKMGFWEN
-70 PNSDKQKDLEIYF
+70 PNSDKQKDLENYF

-114 KQAMTNFP
+114 KQAMTGFP

-183 FAVKKAVLQETAFC
+183 FAVKKAILQETAFC

-205 KLNSLLAEKSSDTDY
+205 KLNSLLADKSSDTDY

-249 SSALEQ
+249 SSPLEQ
-255 SILNMVWPA
+255 SILNMVRPT

-275 NPIIAVETIVARIF
+275 NPIIAVDTIVSRIF
-289 DKTELDPLVQSF
+289 DKTELDPLVHSF
-301 LTSDEQLPQLFEYL
+301 LTSDQQLPQLFEYL

-408 ILDFFTKNSLN
+408 ILDFFTKDSLN
-419 SLLGSEVQLE
+419 SLLGSEVQLN
-429 YFGGILYQYTKNLY
+429 YFGGVLYQYAKNLY

-461 PLKGDSSKVTTNF
+461 PLKGENSKVTTNF
-474 SVIKLYTEGMIAS
+474 SVIKLYIEAMIAS

-500 IKNTQILELFK
+500 IKNTQILDLFK
-511 TQFGEQVSEMVKLGA
+511 IYFGEQISEMVKLTS
-526 DKFLEAFYAPI
+526 DDFLQAFYAPI
-537 LSQIKDAKAFV
+537 LSQIKDSKSFV
-548 RVLSSSLQEND
+548 RVLSLSLQEND

-573 ISFSFFKK
+573 ICFLFFKK

-589 QYDDALLL
+589 QYDDSLLL
-597 ALFGSIRETFFG
+597 ALFGSIRETFFW
-609 LALLFVYLEQKEKAP
+609 LALLFVYLEQDKR
-624 SPQKNEI
+624 SLSHGKNEI
-631 LLMVYVRDILGIKI
+631 LLMIYVRDILGIKI
-645 KKADQVFKIMVE
+645 KKADQVFKVMIE
-657 TIEELKPILKLW
+657 TIKEIMPILKLW
-669 ISLDDNKGFFDL
+669 ISLDDNKSFFAL

-686 DSFCAEKT
+686 DSFSAEKS
-694 EDQLLASFSGE
+694 EEQLLASFSGE

-716 IAYYNKRFVMPR
+716 IAYYNKRFVIPR

>member
-1 MHLFKRLLLTKF
+1 
-13 PNSTIHNAV
+13 
-22 NPASMFIG
+22 MFIG

-114 KQAMTNFP
+114 KQAMTGFP

-168 ITFEQLQTKISDSDF
+168 ITFEQLRTKISDSDF

-205 KLNSLLAEKSSDTDY
+205 KLNSLLAGKSSDTDY

-255 SILNMVWPA
+255 SILNMVRPA

-289 DKTELDPLVQSF
+289 DKTELDLLVQSF

-429 YFGGILYQYTKNLY
+429 YFGGILYQYAKNLY

-537 LSQIKDAKAFV
+537 LSQIKDSKAFV

>member
-1 MHLFKRLLLTKF
+1 
-13 PNSTIHNAV
+13 
-22 NPASMFIG
+22 MFIG

-114 KQAMTNFP
+114 KQAMTGFP

-168 ITFEQLQTKISDSDF
+168 ITFEQLRTKISDSDF

-255 SILNMVWPA
+255 SILNMVRPA

-289 DKTELDPLVQSF
+289 DKTELDLLVQSF

-429 YFGGILYQYTKNLY
+429 YFGGILYQYAKNLY

-537 LSQIKDAKAFV
+537 LSQIKDSKAFV

-597 ALFGSIRETFFG
+597 ALFGSIRETFFW

>member
-114 KQAMTNFP
+114 KQAMTSFP

-183 FAVKKAVLQETAFC
+183 SAVKKAVLQETAFC

-255 SILNMVWPA
+255 SILNMVRPA

-270 LFGDA
+270 LFGDV

-400 YLRLLKPE
+400 YLRLLKPG

-429 YFGGILYQYTKNLY
+429 YFGGILYQYAKNLY

-511 TQFGEQVSEMVKLGA
+511 TQFGEQVSEMVKLGS

-537 LSQIKDAKAFV
+537 LSQIKDFKAFV

-624 SPQKNEI
+624 SREKNEI

-645 KKADQVFKIMVE
+645 KKADQVFKVMVE

>member
-13 PNSTIHNAV
+13 PNASIHNTV
-22 NPASMFIG
+22 NPASMFVG

-60 IEFKMGFGEN
+60 IEFKMGFWEN
-70 PNSDKQKDLEIYF
+70 PNSDKQKDLENYF

-114 KQAMTNFP
+114 KQAMASFP

-249 SSALEQ
+249 SSPLEQ
-255 SILNMVWPA
+255 SILNMVRPA

-275 NPIIAVETIVARIF
+275 NPIIAVETIVARMF

-419 SLLGSEVQLE
+419 SLLGSEVQFE
-429 YFGGILYQYTKNLY
+429 YFGGVLYQYAKNLY

-456 NKFSM
+456 NKFTM
-461 PLKGDSSKVTTNF
+461 PLKGDTSKVTTNF

-511 TQFGEQVSEMVKLGA
+511 TQFGEQISEMVKLTSNE
-526 DKFLEAFYAPI
+526 FLEAFYAPI
-537 LSQIKDAKAFV
+537 LSQVKDSKAFV
-548 RVLSSSLQEND
+548 SVLSSSLQEND
-559 LVNLKDALYKLDFW
+559 LVNLKDTLYKLDFW

-609 LALLFVYLEQKEKAP
+609 LALLFVYLEQDKKSLSHE
-624 SPQKNEI
+624 KNEI
-631 LLMVYVRDILGIKI
+631 LFMIYVRDILGIKS
-645 KKADQVFKIMVE
+645 KKADQVFKVMLE
-657 TIEELKPILKLW
+657 TIKEVMPILKLW
-669 ISLDDNKGFFDL
+669 ISLDDNKSFFAL

-686 DSFCAEKT
+686 DSFSTEKS
-694 EDQLLASFSGE
+694 EEQLLASFSGE

-716 IAYYNKRFVMPR
+716 IAYYNKRFVIPR

>member
-1 MHLFKRLLLTKF
+1 
-13 PNSTIHNAV
+13 
-22 NPASMFIG
+22 MFIG

-114 KQAMTNFP
+114 KQAMASFP

-183 FAVKKAVLQETAFC
+183 FAVKKAVLQETVFC

-249 SSALEQ
+249 SSPLEQ
-255 SILNMVWPA
+255 SILNMVRPA

-275 NPIIAVETIVARIF
+275 NPIIAVETIVSRIF

-429 YFGGILYQYTKNLY
+429 YFGGILYQYAKNLY

-511 TQFGEQVSEMVKLGA
+511 TQFGEQVSEMVKLGS

-537 LSQIKDAKAFV
+537 LSQIKDSKAFV

-597 ALFGSIRETFFG
+597 ALFGSIRETFFW
-609 LALLFVYLEQKEKAP
+609 LALLFVYLEQKEKTP
-624 SPQKNEI
+624 SREKNEI

-645 KKADQVFKIMVE
+645 KKADQVFKVMVD